1 MPIVPNAEIK
11 AVDIPTFMKALEVR
25 AQERER
31 FKIVGYKLTIAPISE
46 TLLAHQQKQSEKS
59 HGKS

>member
-11 AVDIPTFMKALEVR
+11 AVDIPIFIKALEAR
-25 AQERER
+25 RRERER
-31 FKIVGYKLTIAPISE
+31 FKIVTYKLTIESLPE
-46 TLLAHQQKQSEKS
+46 MLLTHQQKQSEKS